1 MGPSTYR
8 GFERQARH
16 AAEAGVHEHQ
26 CRAHELLNLRGGDAA
41 AAYALAQFPAFRASF
56 DSCEPVLP
64 LWHCAARGGQV
75 CSATERQQQSAKPW
89 PGPLNCSSKR
99 SSRSKDCQ
107 TNYERHWASAI
118 AATREAATLGEQKVL
133 GPCRRAAA
141 TRDSGT
147 QTQRSCSRN
156 RSLAAP
162 ARRRATVSVCD
173 DAWPAASRPRR
184 WRPASSHRI

>member
-1 MGPSTYR
+1 MGPPPHR
-8 GFERQARH
+8 GARRQARH

-107 TNYERHWASAI
+107 ANYERHWASAI
-118 AATREAATLGEQKVL
+118 AATREAATVGEHNQ
-133 GPCRRAAA
+133 CRACWESRRRRATAKRRRSAA
-141 TRDSGT
+141 TSAA
-147 QTQRSCSRN
+147 SASSARN
-156 RSLAAP
+156 RSLATL
-162 ARRRATVSVCD
+162 ARSRATV
-173 DAWPAASRPRR
+173 AYA
-184 WRPASSHRI
+184 